1 MISTQDL
8 STRYRG
14 KCSSIIGIN
23 PFDHCNVTRLDPKTV
38 INNMRRDH
46 PGFTI
51 GPSIYL
57 SFGSAFTFLFAPSL
71 DGIFFEINPFK
82 IDNILIRANFKAKI
96 DLYSNQCRIL
106 ASLFSHCPKA
116 WQSAW
121 IKGATKNQNCHFF
134 SKVDEFSFHLA
145 SGDKLKSPIEQEGSI
160 SANLLFAPH

>member
-1 MISTQDL
+1 MLNVVSMMESTSQSLLKPHSLLSTFLVFLRIQLISTLDE
-8 STRYRG
+8 SASKRG
-14 KCSSIIGIN
+14 KCSSIIEIN

-38 INNMRRDH
+38 INNMKRDH

-57 SFGSAFTFLFAPSL
+57 SFRSAFTFLFASSL
-71 DGIFFEINPFK
+71 DGIFFEINPFN

-116 WQSAW
+116 
-121 IKGATKNQNCHFF
+121 
-134 SKVDEFSFHLA
+134 
-145 SGDKLKSPIEQEGSI
+145 
-160 SANLLFAPH
+160 

>member
-1 MISTQDL
+1 LISTLDE
-8 STRYRG
+8 SASKRG
-14 KCSSIIGIN
+14 KCSSIIEIN

-57 SFGSAFTFLFAPSL
+57 SFRCAFTFLFASSL

-96 DLYSNQCRIL
+96 DLYSNQCRIP
-106 ASLFSHCPKA
+106 ASLLFLIALKLDNQLGLKELPR
-116 WQSAW
+116 
-121 IKGATKNQNCHFF
+121 TKIAIFF
-134 SKVDEFSFHLA
+134 QK
-145 SGDKLKSPIEQEGSI
+145 
-160 SANLLFAPH
+160 